1 MFTAALTGASLLRR
15 LVPPPPGRV
24 LLLSVQ
30 MGLELAVVKE
40 LEGLNIDNV
49 STRPCWPTRGFVA
62 VTAPA
67 ELTDEVLFS
76 LRSIHDILVY
86 HTHFTLEACRPLA
99 PTEPAPDD
107 GSEIVLPDITAE
119 NVYTHLCR
127 VLAGAPDLVPAMRTA
142 ASFRVT
148 CSHSGKHSFTSK
160 EIEFE
165 AGGALQ
171 EGYKVTAQMRGSD
184 VNVRVDVVG
193 PDVVIATQLN
203 KTELSR
209 RHKTAFLNRV
219 TIKSNIAFVMLQWGK
234 FKPGDALLDPFC
246 GSGTIL
252 LEAAETV
259 GGKMTGVGCDSV
271 AATVKGA
278 TGNAVI
284 EGFENCLEFRKCNV
298 VGLSRQF
305 KPASFD
311 LVVTNPPWGVQTG
324 KNADLTDLYRK
335 FLSGSWVVIKPGG
348 YLVCFVLRAMLFLEI
363 VRTFGQ
369 WRLVH
374 STAVKTRNN
383 LPSIFVLERLESDEL
398 YSSIRQQLRDLGQF
412 ISIDGALFRKIH
424 NGRDRPV

>member
-49 STRPCWPTRGFVA
+49 STRPWCVPAIPHTLPLSHVIGRSRFSPRARSSTWPESCDMHTCMHVNVHVSRAWRWEWLSTLPHTWVRACVRFTRVPISLHPCSWPTRGFVA

-107 GSEIVLPDITAE
+107 GSEVVTPDITAE

-171 EGYKVTAQMRGSD
+171 EAYKVTAQMRGSD

-219 TIKSNIAFVMLQWGK
+219 TIKSNIAFVMLQVSWRCSLWRRLRGLQLV
-234 FKPGDALLDPFC
+234 FVHGPGQSTD
-246 GSGTIL
+246 
-252 LEAAETV
+252 V
-259 GGKMTGVGCDSV
+259 
-271 AATVKGA
+271 
-278 TGNAVI
+278 
-284 EGFENCLEFRKCNV
+284 
-298 VGLSRQF
+298 
-305 KPASFD
+305 
-311 LVVTNPPWGVQTG
+311 VVTRTH
-324 KNADLTDLYRK
+324 THIHYRS
-335 FLSGSWVVIKPGG
+335 L
-348 YLVCFVLRAMLFLEI
+348 
-363 VRTFGQ
+363 
-369 WRLVH
+369 
-374 STAVKTRNN
+374 STA
-383 LPSIFVLERLESDEL
+383 L
-398 YSSIRQQLRDLGQF
+398 
-412 ISIDGALFRKIH
+412 ALSLAPQIA
-424 NGRDRPV
+424 